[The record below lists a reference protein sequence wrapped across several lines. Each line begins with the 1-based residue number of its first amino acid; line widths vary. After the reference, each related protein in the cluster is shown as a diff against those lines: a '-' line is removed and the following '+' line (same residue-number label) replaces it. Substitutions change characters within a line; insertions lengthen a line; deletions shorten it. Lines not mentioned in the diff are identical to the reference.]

1 MPKVCQLFNLECQ
14 CAKVVP
20 SCHFSNLACKQSANF
35 SFWWPNFQTFF
46 LRNTKGKF
54 YTLLL
59 HKKSSTLY
67 FMSYGNAIMLD
78 ICKFQEYLGNSR
90 KLISRNK
97 EFKFRHLQT
106 FIKEKSP
113 KIFDVVFNGAC
124 EINRTIIQL
133 VWNGTEYIFYL
144 PNFIRCV

>member
-1 MPKVCQLFNLECQ
+1 MCQLFNLECQ

-59 HKKSSTLY
+59 HKKVLHYTSCHMEMQLCSR
-67 FMSYGNAIMLD
+67 FANFKNIWAILENLSRETKNLNFG
-78 ICKFQEYLGNSR
+78 ICKLSLR
-90 KLISRNK
+90 KNL
-97 EFKFRHLQT
+97 L
-106 FIKEKSP
+106 KSLTS
-113 KIFDVVFNGAC
+113 FSMEHVRLT
-124 EINRTIIQL
+124 EQL
-133 VWNGTEYIFYL
+133 FS
-144 PNFIRCV
+144 